1 MSRVKTP
8 LLSPSRSYNKMYC
21 GFFFFKNMEI
31 FDVPGLTLRHELKAG
46 DLGRLIEFSWIYGHS
61 DFDYPIAFE
70 GYVATTF
77 AEYVI
82 DPKPR
87 NRLWMVEDEQGLVGT
102 IGVMDRGDSAQLR
115 WFSGLERKQSRK
127 LFVWSRNGIHPRKRF
142 SKSVVIDVFWKRD
155 CRCALQTERLP
166 DNGRDR
172 CWDWREELSWN
183 SHGKVIPDLDR

>member
-1 MSRVKTP
+1 MSLVKTP

-46 DLGRLIEFSWIYGHS
+46 DLGRLIEFSGIYGHS

-115 WFSGLERKQSRK
+115 WFSVR
-127 LFVWSRNGIHPRKRF
+127 P
-142 SKSVVIDVFWKRD
+142 
-155 CRCALQTERLP
+155 
-166 DNGRDR
+166 
-172 CWDWREELSWN
+172 DWRENNLGTFCLEPQWN
-183 SHGKVIPDLDR
+183 TSKKTIFKKRGYRRFLKARLPLRSTNGEASG

>member
-46 DLGRLIEFSWIYGHS
+46 DLGRLIEFSGIYGHS
-61 DFDYPIAFE
+61 DFDYPIAFK

-102 IGVMDRGDSAQLR
+102 IRVMDRGDSAQLR
-115 WFSGLERKQSRK
+115 WFSVR
-127 LFVWSRNGIHPRKRF
+127 
-142 SKSVVIDVFWKRD
+142 
-155 CRCALQTERLP
+155 A
-166 DNGRDR
+166 
-172 CWDWREELSWN
+172 DWRENNLGNFLFGAAMEYIQENDFQKAWLSTF
-183 SHGKVIPDLDR
+183 SESEIAVALYKRRGFRIMVETDVEIGGKNYREIVMEKSFLT

>member
-46 DLGRLIEFSWIYGHS
+46 DLGRLIEFSGIYGHS

-70 GYVATTF
+70 GYVAETF
-77 AEYVI
+77 AEFVI
-82 DPKPR
+82 NPKPL

-102 IGVMDRGDSAQLR
+102 IGVVDRGDTAQLR
-115 WFSGLERKQSRK
+115 CFSVR
-127 LFVWSRNGIHPRKRF
+127 P
-142 SKSVVIDVFWKRD
+142 
-155 CRCALQTERLP
+155 
-166 DNGRDR
+166 
-172 CWDWREELSWN
+172 DWRENNLVKFLFGAAMEYIQENDFQKAWLSTF
-183 SHGKVIPDLDR
+183 SESEIAIAFYKRRGFRIMVETDVEIGGKNYHEIVMEKSFLT